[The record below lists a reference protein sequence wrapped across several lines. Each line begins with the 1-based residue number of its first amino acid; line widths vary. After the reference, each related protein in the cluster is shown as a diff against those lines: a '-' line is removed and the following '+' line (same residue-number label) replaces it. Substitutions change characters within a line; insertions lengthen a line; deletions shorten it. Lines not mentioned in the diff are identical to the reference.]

1 MRGGVIRL
9 VLPLALVAVAGVGTA
24 MAAVAT
30 KQSGVGTVMVTKNS
44 KYGTVL
50 VSASRKTLYRYTP
63 DRKGVSRCKG
73 ACAALWPA
81 LVVKSSVKPIAG
93 PGVNAKLLGTMKHSN
108 GLRQVT
114 YAGFPLYRYSG
125 DQKAGDVKGEGFQG
139 KWYLVNAKGALVK
152 KAVSTSGGSGGSGGW
167 G

>member
-1 MRGGVIRL
+1 MRGRVIRL
-9 VLPLALVAVAGVGTA
+9 VLPLALVVVAVAGTA

-30 KQSGVGTVMVTKNS
+30 TQSSVGTVKVAKNS

-50 VSASRKTLYRYTP
+50 VSASGKTLYRYTS
-63 DRKGVSRCKG
+63 DRKGVNSCKG

-81 LVVKSSVKPIAG
+81 LVVKSSVKPTAG
-93 PGVNAKLLGTMKHSN
+93 PGVNAKLLGTMKHSK

-139 KWYLVNAKGALVK
+139 KWYLVNSKGALVK
-152 KAVSTSGGSGGSGGW
+152 KPVSTSGGAGGW